1 MSRIRPLHL
10 SRREQALVA
19 SAQAATLLQA
29 ANKLEDAAD
38 TGAGSISPPS
48 WVLRWAAR
56 QFDDLA
62 DDILQRSRFRR
73 KGAR

>member
-19 SAQAATLLQA
+19 SAQAATLIQA
-29 ANKLEDAAD
+29 TERLEDAAGELHAWVK
-38 TGAGSISPPS
+38 TGPQALWWAGRR
-48 WVLRWAAR
+48 L
-56 QFDDLA
+56 DELA
-62 DDILQRSRFRR
+62 DGILQRSRFLR